1 MRFAFYRGDGSL
13 VDHAIRWWQR
23 GPYSHVEA
31 VLSDNGDGT
40 FECASSVRGT
50 GVRIASIALPV
61 AEWDLI
67 DMPADAASVR
77 AWFVAHVGASYDW
90 LGIFGFVVRPVVAK
104 HNHYFCSEAVAS
116 ALGISE
122 PWRLDSNGL
131 ADLLRAM
138 SRIERV
144 AG

>member
-1 MRFAFYRGDGSL
+1 MKFAFYRGDGSL
-13 VDHAIRWWQR
+13 VDRAIRWWQR

-31 VLSDNGDGT
+31 VLADNGDGT

-50 GVRIASIALPV
+50 GVRIASISLPV
-61 AEWDLI
+61 AAWDLVE
-67 DMPADAASVR
+67 MPADVASVR

-90 LGIFGFVVRPVVAK
+90 LGIFGFVVRPVVAER
-104 HNHYFCSEAVAS
+104 NSYFCSEAVAS

-122 PWRLDSNGL
+122 PWRIDPNGL
-131 ADLLRAM
+131 ADLLKAM